1 MVFVKSFD
9 GLNTFKEYYM
19 SERVLEI
26 GLSIVFIG
34 LMIVLV
40 IISLYAK
47 SKWKKDSTFW
57 QIIIEVAIYI
67 RRFFF

>member
-1 MVFVKSFD
+1 
-9 GLNTFKEYYM
+9 M